1 MSGAEVEEDTGGS
14 QVPSWIIPLIEMIK
28 VNFILLAMVFH
39 TYVQYHFLFL
49 FLFIY
54 LFTVD

>member
-14 QVPSWIIPLIEMIK
+14 HVPSWIIPLIEMIK

-39 TYVQYHFLFL
+39 NYVQYHFLL
-49 FLFIY
+49 RHS
-54 LFTVD
+54 